1 MVMDKLRD
9 HHVQHDV
16 AEGRPQYRE
25 SRWERAVKVYTVNQE
40 SKYLL
45 VTNVHALGVTKEL
58 LELFS
63 LYGDIAE

>member
-1 MVMDKLRD
+1 M
-9 HHVQHDV
+9 Q
-16 AEGRPQYRE
+16 
-25 SRWERAVKVYTVNQE
+25 VYTVNQE